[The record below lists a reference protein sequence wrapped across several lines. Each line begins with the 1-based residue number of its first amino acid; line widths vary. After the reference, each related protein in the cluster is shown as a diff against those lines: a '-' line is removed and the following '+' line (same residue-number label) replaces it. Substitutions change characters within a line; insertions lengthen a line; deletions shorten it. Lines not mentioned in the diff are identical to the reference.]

1 MAMVGVAKQAI
12 GCAVLKVLSIAL
24 VSVATIS
31 GVGAA
36 GQSVLRQSTN
46 AVSRLHFSQSWNCQP
61 RKTCGK
67 IRSCDEAEW
76 YLYNCSWGGRLDGD
90 GDGAPC
96 ENLCG
101 SNN

>member
-1 MAMVGVAKQAI
+1 MRFAFVG
-12 GCAVLKVLSIAL
+12 AVVLFTLPAF
-24 VSVATIS
+24 
-31 GVGAA
+31 AA
-36 GQSVLRQSTN
+36 GQSTVQHTIDPEI
-46 AVSRLHFSQSWNCQP
+46 RLQFSQSWNCQP

-90 GDGAPC
+90 DDGAPC